1 MIRSV
6 VCPTS
11 VGREA
16 PLRSLLE
23 RLDRAVEGQG
33 TVLLLGGDAGVGKSR
48 LVRDLKQEA
57 TARHIRVIEGR
68 CSSTESSVPY
78 APFMDALRFRI
89 ARGEGEEVAK
99 ILGPLRAILA
109 PIFPQLEGAAAPVDQ
124 AADRDRERPYA
135 LIFGVLERLATDDPM
150 LLVLE
155 DVHWADQTSLEL
167 LHHLAHRATSLRL
180 MMVVT
185 YRSDELHAAHPLR
198 RLLGSLARDRVG
210 EDMRLSPLGR
220 DETTEMLR
228 CMLGTE
234 PDSAFA
240 AEIWRRAEGNPLFVE
255 ELVSVL
261 AEGGVLEP
269 TADAAAALARTRLP
283 STVSEAILARVN
295 ALGPR
300 AMETLSAAAVIG
312 RIVEFEDLREVLGFS
327 EEELVDVFE
336 QLVAHQLLR
345 EERNESGECYVFP
358 HALMQETLYESIIS
372 RRRRMLHRR
381 VAAALEKRAES
392 TPRRL
397 DELAYHFRLG
407 GDHEHAYEYARLA
420 GDEAVRLRAWD
431 DASEHYENAL
441 ASLEELDDEGVRAAE
456 VLERLAAVAWRQS
469 RAAAGRQYAE
479 DALRL
484 WRSLGQSEQ
493 TARVLRGLATLRVE
507 EGDTEGAA
515 EALDE
520 ALRLLG
526 DESPSR
532 ELGPIYDDLGRLW
545 LGRGDLDRAESLLL
559 HGLSLASRDAQ
570 GAEEVLALVGLAE
583 LSILG
588 GEVNAGVARLDV
600 ALALLREGRLPFD
613 RLARVYAEGV
623 KALLLAQEYERALS
637 WADAARALCRDQ
649 GVVGLDAL
657 FRAMRAAVLTITSGE
672 EDTLAEASAAV
683 EELRRAQRAE
693 LRDALRVLGFVY
705 RVRGELAAARG
716 AYEEAINLGDRGWSV
731 GLALVALAEGRNTEA
746 AEVLE
751 AALRSVPLSQPL
763 VARQL
768 LPYAAEALIAVG
780 RVDDAAGIVDNAPT
794 LPDPEAG
801 AAQLAH
807 AVGLVRLAQG
817 CTEEARE
824 ALSVAADAWD
834 KLGNRLECRRARV
847 ALLEA
852 MLSTGDSLEG
862 LALGRSLLEE
872 LGRPLL
878 PREREVVRRV
888 LRRAGVRTRPSVA
901 GSGEGRAAGSGLTS
915 REQAVLHE
923 VAKGRTN
930 REIALA
936 LGIAEKTVSVHVS
949 HILAKLGCKTRTQAA
964 RFVPSEITASAAN

>member
-23 RLDRAVEGQG
+23 RLDRAVEGHG

-57 TARHIRVIEGR
+57 TARHIRVVEGR

-109 PIFPQLEGAAAPVDQ
+109 PIFPQLEGAAAAPDQ
-124 AADRDRERPYA
+124 AVDRDRERPYA

-198 RLLGSLARDRVG
+198 RLLGSLARDRAG

-228 CMLGTE
+228 CMLGAE
-234 PDSAFA
+234 PDSTFA

-327 EEELVDVFE
+327 EEELVEVLE

-345 EERNESGECYVFP
+345 EERNESGESYVFP

-381 VAAALEKRAES
+381 VAAALEKRAARPS
-392 TPRRL
+392 RRL

-441 ASLEELDDEGVRAAE
+441 ASLEEIGDEGVRAAE

-469 RAAAGRQYAE
+469 RGAAGRQYAE

-545 LGRGDLDRAESLLL
+545 LGRGDLDRAETLLL
-559 HGLSLASRDAQ
+559 HGLSLSSRDAQ

-672 EDTLAEASAAV
+672 E
-683 EELRRAQRAE
+683 
-693 LRDALRVLGFVY
+693 
-705 RVRGELAAARG
+705 
-716 AYEEAINLGDRGWSV
+716 AIELGDRGWSV
-731 GLALVALAEGRNTEA
+731 GLALVALAEGRNAEA
-746 AEVLE
+746 AKVLE
-751 AALRSVPLSQPL
+751 AALRSVPLSQPFL
-763 VARQL
+763 ARQL

-780 RVDDAAGIVDNAPT
+780 RVDDAAELVDNAPA
-794 LPDPEAG
+794 LSDAEVG

-817 CTEEARE
+817 RATEARD
-824 ALSVAADAWD
+824 ALSAAADAWEN
-834 KLGNRLECRRARV
+834 LGNRLECRRARV

-862 LALGRSLLEE
+862 LALGRRLLEE

-888 LRRAGVRTRPSVA
+888 LRRAGVRTRPSVSA
-901 GSGEGRAAGSGLTS
+901 PGDARAAGSGLTG
-915 REQAVLHE
+915 REQAVLNE

-964 RFVPSEITASAAN
+964 RFVPQSAV

>member
-1 MIRSV
+1 MIRTV
-6 VCPTS
+6 ACPTS

-16 PLRSLLE
+16 PLRALLE
-23 RLDRAVEGQG
+23 RLDRAVAGQG
-33 TVLLLGGDAGVGKSR
+33 TVLLLGGDAGIGKSR

-57 TARHIRVIEGR
+57 TTRAIRVIEGR

-99 ILGPLRAILA
+99 VLGPLRAILA
-109 PIFPQLEGAAAPVDQ
+109 PIFPELEGSPAPSDQ
-124 AADRDRERPYA
+124 AAHRDRERPYA

-150 LLVLE
+150 VLVLE

-167 LHHLAHRATSLRL
+167 LHHLAHRANSLRL

-198 RLLGSLARDRVG
+198 RLLGSMARDRVG
-210 EDMRLSPLGR
+210 EDMRLQPLDREG
-220 DETTEMLR
+220 TTEMLR
-228 CMLGTE
+228 CMLEVE
-234 PDSAFA
+234 PDPAFA
-240 AEIWRRAEGNPLFVE
+240 AEIWRRSEGNPFFVE

-261 AEGGVLEP
+261 ADGGILEP
-269 TADAAAALARTRLP
+269 TADAASALARTRLP

-300 AMETLSAAAVIG
+300 AMETLSAASVIG
-312 RIVEFEDLREVLGFS
+312 RIVEFEDLREVLGIS
-327 EEELVDVFE
+327 EEDLVEILE

-345 EERNESGECYVFP
+345 EERNERGECYAFP

-381 VAAALEKRAES
+381 VAAVLEKREAS
-392 TPRRL
+392 VPRRL

-431 DASEHYENAL
+431 DAAEHYENAL
-441 ASLEELDDEGVRAAE
+441 ASLEELGDEGVRAAGL
-456 VLERLAAVAWRQS
+456 LERLAAVAWRRS
-469 RAAAGRQYAE
+469 RAPAGRQYAE

-484 WRSLGQSEQ
+484 WRALGQSEE

-526 DESPSR
+526 DESASR
-532 ELGPIYDDLGRLW
+532 ELGAIYDDLGRLW
-545 LGRGDLDRAESLLL
+545 LGRGDLDRAESLLM
-559 HGLSLASRDAQ
+559 HGLSLASRDAH

-583 LSILG
+583 LSILS
-588 GEVNAGVARLDV
+588 GEVSAGVARLDV
-600 ALALLREGRLPFD
+600 ALALLREGRLAFE

-637 WADAARALCRDQ
+637 WADAARELCRRQ

-657 FRAMRAAVLTITSGE
+657 FRAMRAVVLTITSGE

-683 EELRRAQRAE
+683 EELRRTQRAE
-693 LRDALRVLGFVY
+693 LRDALRVLGFVH
-705 RVRGELAAARG
+705 RARGELAAARS
-716 AYEEAINLGDRGWSV
+716 AYEEAVELGDRGWSV
-731 GLALVALAEGRNTEA
+731 GLALVALAEGRNAEA
-746 AEVLE
+746 AKVLE
-751 AALRSVPLSQPL
+751 AALRSVPRSQPML
-763 VARQL
+763 ARQL
-768 LPYAAEALIAVG
+768 LPYTVEALIAVG
-780 RVDDAAGIVDNAPT
+780 RVGDAADLVDHTPK
-794 LPDPEAG
+794 LPDTHAG

-807 AVGLVRLAQG
+807 AAGLVRLAQG
-817 CTEEARE
+817 RAQEARD
-824 ALSVAADAWD
+824 ALNAAAQAWD
-834 KLGNRLECRRARV
+834 SLGNRLECRRARV

-852 MLSTGDSLEG
+852 MLSDGDASEG
-862 LALGRSLLEE
+862 LALGRRLLEE

-878 PREREVVRRV
+878 PREREVVRRI
-888 LRRAGVRTRPSVA
+888 LRRAGVRTRPSI
-901 GSGEGRAAGSGLTS
+901 STAAGERAGGSRLTS
-915 REQAVLHE
+915 REQAVLNE

-949 HILAKLGCKTRTQAA
+949 HILAKLECKTRTQAA
-964 RFVPSEITASAAN
+964 RFVPQTQGSTAG